1 MTDDNIKPVREI
13 IKKIKKKYDKDP
25 EDWKVTG
32 CKDKYGNQD
41 TLVTHPPNTYWLKS
55 KAINPFSAIS
65 HGSVVRHLD
74 DEINKEIGKKLTPDE
89 MLRLFGFIV
98 PISSDSAII
107 TSGIERFSQQKGKFL
122 KDKITEKKKNLSH
135 SLARKV
141 DEEFTKRYPQ
151 RKNLYI

>member
-1 MTDDNIKPVREI
+1 MIDDEIKPVKEI
-13 IKKIKKKYDKDP
+13 IKKIKRKYDSDP
-25 EDWKVTG
+25 EDWRVTG
-32 CKDKYGNQD
+32 CNDKNGNLD
-41 TLVTHPPNTYWLKS
+41 TFITHPPNTFWLKS

-65 HGSVVRHLD
+65 YGSVVRHLD
-74 DEINKEIGKKLTPDE
+74 DEINKEIDKKLTPDE

-98 PISSDSAII
+98 PVSSNNAII

-122 KDKITEKKKNLSH
+122 KEKITEKKKSLAQ

-141 DEEFTKRYPQ
+141 DGEFSKRYPQ